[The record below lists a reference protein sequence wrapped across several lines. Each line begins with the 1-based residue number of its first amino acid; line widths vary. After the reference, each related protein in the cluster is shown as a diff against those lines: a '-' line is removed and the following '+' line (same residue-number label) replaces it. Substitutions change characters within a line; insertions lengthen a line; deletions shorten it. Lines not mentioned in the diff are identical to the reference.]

1 MESVLKFLVHDHARC
16 NSLIDALIGFV
27 GDADWAIATTAAT
40 MLSTALQR
48 HIRIEEELVFVPL
61 DAMLDVGLVPTAG
74 MRAEHE
80 RMVGIAGQLS
90 GAVAQRDASRA
101 CACARMLKVI
111 LQIHFD
117 KEHSG
122 FFLLADQVLAPRN
135 ARMAAA
141 LAAIQNEDMA

>member
-1 MESVLKFLVHDHARC
+1 MESVLKFLAHDHTRC
-16 NSLIDALIGFV
+16 TGLVDALIGFV
-27 GDADWAIATTAAT
+27 ENADWAIATTAAG

-61 DAMLDVGLVPTAG
+61 DAMLDSGLVPTAG
-74 MRAEHE
+74 MRVEHE
-80 RMVGIAGQLS
+80 RMVGIVGQLS
-90 GAVAQRDASRA
+90 GAVAQHDASRA

-122 FFLLADQVLAPRN
+122 FFLLADKVLAPHELRL
-135 ARMAAA
+135 AAA
-141 LAAIQNEDMA
+141 LAAIRNEDMA